1 MKKAIITMIGFFAI
15 LGFSNSAY
23 AAAATWAQTGGAG
36 TQVTIGATGSQLTFN
51 PSPGVIVEGASDI
64 TVYCILTGNSKA
76 GADAIVYNVA
86 SASGAVAQKPIDL
99 STATTTGETPTTNGT
114 LIGGFTTK

>member
-1 MKKAIITMIGFFAI
+1 MNKAIVSIIGFFAI
-15 LGFSNSAY
+15 LVFSNSVY

-36 TQVTIGATGSQLTFN
+36 TTVTIGATGSQLTFN

-76 GADAIVYNVA
+76 GADAIVYNVS
-86 SASGAVAQKPIDL
+86 SASGAVAQKAIDL
-99 STATTTGETPTTNGT
+99 STATTFGETIKTDGT
-114 LIGGFTTK
+114 LVTGFTTK